1 MFIHHKKTAVGL
13 WNCWKMEQ
21 FILRY
26 SWFALNY
33 ILRILG
39 LNLLKRDGEAGLRQT
54 SVCQFWLPLA
64 GTYFVIHGS
73 IIAIYCY
80 IFNFETTYEEFLRV
94 GKEKITNSTTTSFA
108 IYSSI
113 IMTYG
118 IFFIGVFKLR
128 TLSKGL
134 IGTQI
139 YFNQYALIN
148 ERVTKKAMRQFL
160 WRAFPYM
167 AIISIGSSLGVIG
180 LTKLSFSSLNVST
193 FWVNILTISCILIF
207 LVCNGPVWYFAFIYS
222 EVIIILIK
230 KLAFIL
236 NNYQS
241 RY

>member
-1 MFIHHKKTAVGL
+1 MLAFVIYLFIIKTLVGL
-13 WNCWKMEQ
+13 WYCLIMEQ

-26 SWFALNY
+26 TWFALNY

-39 LNLLKRDGEAGLRQT
+39 LNLFKRDDKAGLSPT
-54 SVCQFWLPLA
+54 SACQFWIPFA
-64 GTYFVIHGS
+64 CTYLVIHGS
-73 IIAIYCY
+73 ITAIYCY
-80 IFNFETTYEEFLRV
+80 IFNFETTFEEFLRV
-94 GKEKITNSTTTSFA
+94 GKEKIYNSTTTSFA
-108 IYSSI
+108 IYSNI
-113 IMTYG
+113 VMTYG

-134 IGTQI
+134 ISMQI

-207 LVCNGPVWYFAFIYS
+207 IVCNGPVWYFAFIYS
-222 EVIIILIK
+222 EVIY
-230 KLAFIL
+230 F
-236 NNYQS
+236 
-241 RY
+241 R

>member
-1 MFIHHKKTAVGL
+1 MFIHHRKTVVGL
-13 WNCWKMEQ
+13 RYCLIMEQ

-26 SWFALNY
+26 TWFALNY

-39 LNLLKRDGEAGLRQT
+39 LNLLKRDDKAGLRPT
-54 SVCQFWLPLA
+54 SACQFGLPLA
-64 GTYFVIHGS
+64 CTILLTHGS

-94 GKEKITNSTTTSFA
+94 GKEKIVNSTTTSFA
-108 IYSSI
+108 IYSNI
-113 IMTYG
+113 LMTYG

-134 IGTQI
+134 IGTQN
-139 YFNQYALIN
+139 YFNQYSLIN

-167 AIISIGSSLGVIG
+167 AIMSIGSSLGVIG

-207 LVCNGPVWYFAFIYS
+207 LVYNGPVWYFAFIYT
-222 EVIIILIK
+222 EVISTLIK
-230 KLAFIL
+230 
-236 NNYQS
+236 S
-241 RY
+241 